1 MFHYD
6 KSHTVLMLIQK
17 KKKKVEGRSL
27 SPLRLFCVFFRGGQS
42 KRRLRKKLEEEK
54 RKVNFPQ
61 EVNESP

>member
-27 SPLRLFCVFFRGGQS
+27 SPLRLFYVFFRGGRS